1 MAISQTGAL
10 ILLDDM
16 GYGDLSSYGSQAI
29 KTPNI
34 DALAAAGVK
43 FTQYYSPS
51 SSCTPS
57 RAGLLSGRYA
67 PRAGLPTVSQPT
79 GSIYDYF
86 IKMNGLSVRLPSEE
100 ILIPDVL
107 HAAGY
112 DTAMVG
118 KWHLGDRS
126 PSLPG
131 DLGFK
136 QFYGAL
142 YSNDVEP
149 FEIYH
154 NEQVVIPE
162 PVDQTLLNKQ
172 YFQRAK
178 KFIESTDS

>member
-1 MAISQTGAL
+1 MKSTSPKSEPTSVRLPISMAISQTGAL

-86 IKMNGLSVRLPSEE
+86 IKMNG
-100 ILIPDVL
+100 
-107 HAAGY
+107 
-112 DTAMVG
+112 
-118 KWHLGDRS
+118 
-126 PSLPG
+126 
-131 DLGFK
+131 
-136 QFYGAL
+136 
-142 YSNDVEP
+142 
-149 FEIYH
+149 
-154 NEQVVIPE
+154 
-162 PVDQTLLNKQ
+162 
-172 YFQRAK
+172 
-178 KFIESTDS
+178 